1 MIVMGE
7 RVKYLRKIKGLT
19 QQDLAEK
26 TNLSQS
32 YISAIE
38 QGAKVP
44 TLFTLDQIAKVLEV
58 DSLDLIAARELS
70 YHSS

>member
-1 MIVMGE
+1 MIGE
-7 RVKYLRKIKGLT
+7 RVKNLRKINGLT
-19 QQDLAEK
+19 QQELAEK

-44 TLFTLDQIAKVLEV
+44 TLFTLDQIAKVLGV
-58 DSLDLIAARELS
+58 DSIDLIASRELS
-70 YHSS
+70 HHS

>member
-1 MIVMGE
+1 MMGE

-19 QQDLAEK
+19 QQELAEQ

-44 TLFTLDQIAKVLEV
+44 TLLTLDQIAKVLGV
-58 DSLDLIAARELS
+58 DSIDLIAAREELS